1 MSGALE
7 ITATATGLRVGL
19 RVVPR
24 ASRTSVEGVRAGRV
38 LIRVT
43 APPVDSAA
51 NEAVVAILAAA
62 LDLPRRAIR
71 IVAGTSGRNKT
82 VEISG
87 LPEAQL
93 RARLFREAGPPK
105 VHGM

>member
-1 MSGALE
+1 MSDVIE
-7 ITATATGLRVGL
+7 ITATATGLRLGL

-24 ASRTSVEGVRAGRV
+24 APRTAVEGVRAGRL

-51 NEAVVAILAAA
+51 NEAVVAALASA

-71 IVAGTSGRNKT
+71 ITAGASGRNKT
-82 VEISG
+82 VEITG
-87 LPEAQL
+87 LTEAQL
-93 RARLFREAGPPK
+93 RARLFP
-105 VHGM
+105 